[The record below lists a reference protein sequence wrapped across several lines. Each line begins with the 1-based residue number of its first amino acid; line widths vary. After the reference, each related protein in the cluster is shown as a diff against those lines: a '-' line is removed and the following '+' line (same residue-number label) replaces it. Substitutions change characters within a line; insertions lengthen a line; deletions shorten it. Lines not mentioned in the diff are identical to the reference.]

1 MKTMEFT
8 QVTIEQAISA
18 IKKHDAEF
26 KLIQKESADKTLE
39 EVAQMMIIEKFG
51 DAQIEAEEIVSDLK
65 KGLAD
70 FDAQFREN
78 VETGKI
84 NIVGQLTEATKNK
97 SDEERKNCYVN
108 ILTAIQL
115 LNNKEISQEEIEAK
129 QAENALLSNEEL
141 LVGIEEEMNS
151 AISLDSLAANV
162 QNELNEEILSELA
175 EQLEMNKE
183 DYRFMAALWLYI
195 EQRENNIQLSDS
207 EFALPATELGALAG
221 AGVEAITTT
230 NKLNEGKIDMKT
242 WQKVMKWILGALI
255 GIALG
260 ILALKLVV
268 SVSILA
274 LMLVW
279 SLLGAGTI
287 AFLFSIFVSIYVTW
301 KASDFVTETWIQVLE
316 LYSNFYNKYIM
327 VVTNKVV
334 SWVALVKEWVT
345 TTVAK
350 VGTAVKKGKETQ
362 TAANSENVTVVTNDN
377 EENTQG
383 MQPVM
388 A

>member
-8 QVTIEQAISA
+8 QVTIEQAINA
-18 IKKHDAEF
+18 IKKHDEEF
-26 KLIQKESADKTLE
+26 KIIQKESADKTLE

-51 DAQIEAEEIVSDLK
+51 DAQIEAEEIVNDLK

-70 FDAQFREN
+70 FDTQFREN
-78 VETGKI
+78 AETGKI
-84 NIVGQLTEATKNK
+84 NVANQLTEATKNK

-108 ILTAIQL
+108 ILTALQL
-115 LNNKEISQEEIEAK
+115 LSNKEISQAEIEAK
-129 QAENALLSNEEL
+129 QAENAQLGTEDLLAK
-141 LVGIEEEMNS
+141 IDEEMNS

-162 QNELNEEILSELA
+162 QNELNQEILSELA
-175 EQLEMNKE
+175 GQLEMNKE

-221 AGVEAITTT
+221 AGVEAILTT
-230 NKLNEGKIDMKT
+230 NKLNEGEIDLKT

-260 ILALKLVV
+260 ILALKLAVG
-268 SVSILA
+268 VSILA

-279 SLLGAGTI
+279 SLLGTGSI
-287 AFLFSIFVSIYVTW
+287 ALLFSIFVSIYVTW
-301 KASDFVTETWIQVLE
+301 KASDFITDTWIHVLE
-316 LYSNFYNKYIM
+316 LYSNFYNKYIT
-327 VVTNKVV
+327 VATNKVV
-334 SWVALVKEWVT
+334 SWIAVVKEWVT
-345 TTVAK
+345 ATVTK
-350 VGTAVKKGKETQ
+350 VGTVVNKGKETQ
-362 TAANSENVTVVTNDN
+362 TAANSEDATVVTNGN
-377 EENTQG
+377 EENAQG
-383 MQPVM
+383 LQPAM

>member
-8 QVTIEQAISA
+8 QVTIEQAINA
-18 IKKHDAEF
+18 IKKHDEEF
-26 KLIQKESADKTLE
+26 KIIQKESADKTLE

-51 DAQIEAEEIVSDLK
+51 DAQIEAEEIVNDLK

-78 VETGKI
+78 AETGKI
-84 NIVGQLTEATKNK
+84 NVANQLTEATKNK

-108 ILTAIQL
+108 ILTALQL
-115 LNNKEISQEEIEAK
+115 LSNKEISQAEIEAK
-129 QAENALLSNEEL
+129 QAENAQLGTEDLLAK
-141 LVGIEEEMNS
+141 IDEEMNS

-162 QNELNEEILSELA
+162 QNELNQEILSELA
-175 EQLEMNKE
+175 GQLEMNKE
-183 DYRFMAALWLYI
+183 DYRFMEALWLYI

-221 AGVEAITTT
+221 AGVEAILTT
-230 NKLNEGKIDMKT
+230 NKLNEGEIDLKT

-260 ILALKLVV
+260 ILALKLAVG
-268 SVSILA
+268 VSILA

-279 SLLGAGTI
+279 SLLGTGSI
-287 AFLFSIFVSIYVTW
+287 ALLFSIFVSIYVTW
-301 KASDFVTETWIQVLE
+301 KASDFITDPWIHVLE
-316 LYSNFYNKYIM
+316 LYSNFYNKYIT
-327 VVTNKVV
+327 VATNKVV
-334 SWVALVKEWVT
+334 SWIAVVKEWVT
-345 TTVAK
+345 ATVTK
-350 VGTAVKKGKETQ
+350 VGTVVNKGKETQ
-362 TAANSENVTVVTNDN
+362 TAANSEDATVVTNGN
-377 EENTQG
+377 EENAQG
-383 MQPVM
+383 LQPAM

>member
-8 QVTIEQAISA
+8 QVTIEQAINA
-18 IKKHDAEF
+18 IKKHDEEF
-26 KLIQKESADKTLE
+26 KIIQKESADKTLE

-51 DAQIEAEEIVSDLK
+51 DAQIEAEEIVNDLK

-78 VETGKI
+78 AETGKI
-84 NIVGQLTEATKNK
+84 NVANQLTEATKNK

-108 ILTAIQL
+108 ILTALQL
-115 LNNKEISQEEIEAK
+115 LSNKEISQAEIEAK
-129 QAENALLSNEEL
+129 QAENAQLGTEDLLAK
-141 LVGIEEEMNS
+141 IDEEMNS

-162 QNELNEEILSELA
+162 QNELNQEILSELA
-175 EQLEMNKE
+175 GQLEMNKE

-221 AGVEAITTT
+221 AGVEAILTT
-230 NKLNEGKIDMKT
+230 NKLNEGEIDLKT

-260 ILALKLVV
+260 ILALKLAVG
-268 SVSILA
+268 VSILA

-279 SLLGAGTI
+279 SLLGTGSI
-287 AFLFSIFVSIYVTW
+287 ALLFSIFVSIYVTC
-301 KASDFVTETWIQVLE
+301 KASDFITDTWIHVLE
-316 LYSNFYNKYIM
+316 LYSNFYNKYIT
-327 VVTNKVV
+327 VATNKVV
-334 SWVALVKEWVT
+334 SWIAVVKEWVT
-345 TTVAK
+345 ATVTK
-350 VGTAVKKGKETQ
+350 VGTVVNKGKETQ
-362 TAANSENVTVVTNDN
+362 TAANSEDATVVTNGN
-377 EENTQG
+377 EENAQG
-383 MQPVM
+383 LQPAM